1 MELAADT
8 LVQAALLALT
18 LGIFLIIYNF
28 PKKTLSKLRSNNRA
42 SIQTNRHFLQ
52 GAHLL
57 TRARSTRNKATS
69 SALAEAALAEAD
81 VALAIQP
88 RNGAAHI
95 LRGLVL
101 DLLGR
106 RGAALKSLDAALTT
120 PAVRTLTEREKGDA
134 LVKRAEIQLAVNKRR
149 RVDSALSDLV
159 EAVGL
164 TRDNSKAHC
173 LLGQCY
179 EIKGAQ
185 DEAVKAFHQA
195 LELDPLCDSARQ
207 ALTRFTSSSNSSD
220 F

>member
-8 LVQAALLALT
+8 LIQAAFLALT

-28 PKKTLSKLRSNNRA
+28 PKKTLTKLRSNNRA

-57 TRARSTRNKATS
+57 SRARSTRNKATS
-69 SALAEAALAEAD
+69 ATLADAALAEAD
-81 VALAIQP
+81 KALAIQP
-88 RNGAAHI
+88 KNAAAHI

-101 DLLGR
+101 DFLGR
-106 RGAALKSLDAALTT
+106 RAAALRSLDMALTT
-120 PAVRTLTEREKGDA
+120 PAVKTLSEREKGDA
-134 LVKRAEIQLAVNKRR
+134 LVKRAEIQMAVNKRR
-149 RVDSALSDLV
+149 RVDSAMTDLI

-164 TRDNSKAHC
+164 TRDNSKAYS

-179 EIKGAQ
+179 EIKGVK
-185 DEAVKAFHQA
+185 DEEAVKAFSRA

-207 ALTRFTSSSNSSD
+207 GLARLTS
-220 F
+220 